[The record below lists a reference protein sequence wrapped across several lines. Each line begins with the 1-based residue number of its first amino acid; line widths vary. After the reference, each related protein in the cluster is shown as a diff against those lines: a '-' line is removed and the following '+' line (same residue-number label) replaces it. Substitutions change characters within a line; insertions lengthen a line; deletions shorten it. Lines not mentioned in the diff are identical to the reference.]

1 MCVVYDG
8 SNSMKVV
15 NIKNIF
21 LAICV
26 TNSFKI
32 LMYTIY
38 YVIYCDSL
46 EFRLGLNDYI
56 KNFVSLF
63 CCLFLK
69 MILSWTIA

>member
-1 MCVVYDG
+1 MCVVYDR

-15 NIKNIF
+15 NVKNVF

-26 TNSFKI
+26 INSFKI

-38 YVIYCDSL
+38 HVIYCDSL
-46 EFRLGLNDYI
+46 GFGLGLNDYV

-69 MILSWTIA
+69 MNLS